1 MKAAGKRF
9 TLGRSA
15 RRLTAVVVL
24 ACAGA
29 GTWNAAMAQQT
40 LARGVTV
47 SDTRAVTQPD
57 GQITTLR
64 AKAVNNSGKPIEP
77 LTVRVERYDAANQ
90 IVSEA
95 TTSQANLTA
104 GETWDISV
112 DTPVRFAQFTVMNVD
127 AP

>member
-1 MKAAGKRF
+1 MNAAGKRF

-15 RRLTAVVVL
+15 RHLTALAVL

-29 GTWNAAMAQQT
+29 WNTAMAQQT

-64 AKAVNNSGKPIEP
+64 AKAVNNSGKPIEL
-77 LTVRVERYDAANQ
+77 LTVRFELYDAANQ
-90 IVSEA
+90 IVGEA
-95 TTSQANLTA
+95 TTSQANMTA

-112 DTPVRFAQFTVMNVD
+112 DTPVRFTRFTVMNVD
-127 AP
+127 AQ